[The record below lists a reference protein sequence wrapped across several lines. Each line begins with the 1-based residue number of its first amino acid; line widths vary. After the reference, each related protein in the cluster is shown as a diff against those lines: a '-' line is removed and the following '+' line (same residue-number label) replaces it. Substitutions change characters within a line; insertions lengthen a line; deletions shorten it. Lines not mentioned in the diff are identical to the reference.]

1 MIEKRF
7 ALLGWLKGDT
17 VTDISVVIPV
27 GPKKEYLEWLPECI
41 ESVMNQTHKPKE
53 IIIVDDSCGVL
64 IDESINHCFGKGRL
78 KFIDLFGLPADECC
92 ENSVVKE
99 NKTEF
104 HVDGFPIISYFKT
117 PWNVGVADA
126 FNFGVG
132 LSTSN
137 LVFMLGS
144 DDKLMPTCLEEV
156 VKEYDKQQIEGWY
169 NVTLVT
175 STGEESWI
183 PNNAAATTRKLWKW
197 VGGFPPSAGVAAC
210 DAVVLSILMKHA
222 PERIVQVKQGTPLY
236 WGRVHEH
243 QDTRHNMAY
252 FATSGIVEVI
262 RNLETQRW
270 EPRDE

>member
-1 MIEKRF
+1 MIEKHF

-27 GPKKEYLEWLPECI
+27 GPNPAYLDWLPECI
-41 ESVMNQTHKPKE
+41 ESVMNQTHLPKE
-53 IIIVDDSCGVL
+53 IIIVDDTQKMLDIHEYFDIYPEKFNLIEVAYGKELWAWENPPPEQEIYVSCY
-64 IDESINHCFGKGRL
+64 R
-78 KFIDLFGLPADECC
+78 
-92 ENSVVKE
+92 
-99 NKTEF
+99 
-104 HVDGFPIISYFKT
+104 T
-117 PWNVGVADA
+117 PWTVGVADA

-132 LSTSN
+132 ISFYN

-183 PNNAAATTRKLWKW
+183 PNNAAAVTQKFWKW